1 MKQYVKIG
9 IEFKDEF
16 DADFCIFM
24 KFLETNQIKDYNN
37 NDKLQIFTKTNAWEI
52 WQQQNLQENR
62 TMKGKPWLI

>member
-16 DADFCIFM
+16 DADFCIVM